1 MKSPGRSSKQDQV
14 RADGARGAVRLDKW
28 LWAARF
34 FKTRSLA
41 ATAVNGGKV
50 HLNGARTKPARAL
63 RIGDMLE
70 IRRGEETY
78 TVVIKALSTRRG
90 PATEA
95 RLLYEETTESLT
107 RRQIQREQRRFQQ
120 AAAPHPGHRP
130 SKKNRRRLMAWKGK
144 CG

>member
-1 MKSPGRSSKQDQV
+1 MKSPGRSSKQDQAHAGV
-14 RADGARGAVRLDKW
+14 AAEAVRLDKW

-63 RIGDMLE
+63 RIGDTLE

-78 TVVIKALSTRRG
+78 TVVVKALDTRRG
-90 PATEA
+90 PAAKA
-95 RLLYEETTESLT
+95 RLLYEETAESLT
-107 RRQIQREQRRFQQ
+107 RRQIQREQRRLQQ
-120 AAAPHPGHRP
+120 AAAPHPERRP
-130 SKKNRRRLMAWKGK
+130 SKKDRRRLMAWKGK
-144 CG
+144 GG